1 MFVHRP
7 SRWQLWKDGA
17 WLLAMGIHA
26 GRAVSRLPCLLLKEP
41 WPLPLFQHPPPQLYH
56 VLALAGWEASTHTL
70 SHVSTASG
78 VLKDRAPKLFVWKER
93 NLLEEGFST
102 GRYAWPCGHGPVG
115 VGKAFKSR

>member
-41 WPLPLFQHPPPQLYH
+41 WPLPLFQHPPPRLYH
-56 VLALAGWEASTHTL
+56 VLALAGWEASTQRL

-78 VLKDRAPKLFVWKER
+78 VLKNRAPKLFVWKER

-102 GRYAWPCGHGPVG
+102 GRYAWPCGRGPVG